1 MDADITETQ
10 TNLMDPMQERKTNKK
25 TEINLKKIE
34 AFLSR
39 TEEGKLIFNNTK
51 QTK

>member
-1 MDADITETQ
+1 
-10 TNLMDPMQERKTNKK
+10 MQERKTNVK
-25 TEINLKKIE
+25 TEANLKKIE

-39 TEEGKLIFNNTK
+39 TEEGKSIFNNNKK